1 MVHIF
6 IFWQEFKCFKT
17 LFLFV
22 LTKTK
27 NWFQYS
33 FYMKQNSPFSWI
45 ICWNWIFIYWTE
57 FIPNNLVEL
66 NIKGQGSGVPEHFWK
81 VFACWK
87 IWQTNLHFHQMWFFM
102 YFPPFPILMG
112 MMPWLLYN
120 CKSNLD
126 MFCHIIA
133 KLPIFKTE
141 R

>member
-33 FYMKQNSPFSWI
+33 FYMKQNSQFSWI
-45 ICWNWIFIYWTE
+45 ICWNRIFIHWTE

-66 NIKGQGSGVPEHFWK
+66 NIKGWCTWTFLKGFRMLKNLTNKFALSSNVIFYVFSSIFLFWWEWCPDFCTIANQILTC
-81 VFACWK
+81 FA
-87 IWQTNLHFHQMWFFM
+87 I
-102 YFPPFPILMG
+102 
-112 MMPWLLYN
+112 
-120 CKSNLD
+120 S
-126 MFCHIIA
+126 
-133 KLPIFKTE
+133 
-141 R
+141 